1 MNEYANIRTVLRIS
15 LGVIEL
21 QTLILIL
28 FYYFIKYFVNIFL
41 YHVRGRGLSV
51 RISARKTKKM
61 DSLES
66 TLFIYI

>member
-21 QTLILIL
+21 QTLILIS
-28 FYYFIKYFVNIFL
+28 FYYFIKHFVNIFL
-41 YHVRGRGLSV
+41 YRVRGRGLSV
-51 RISARKTKKM
+51 RFSARKAKKM

>member
-21 QTLILIL
+21 QTLILIS
-28 FYYFIKYFVNIFL
+28 FYYYLKYFVNIFL
-41 YHVRGRGLSV
+41 YRVRGRVLSA
-51 RISARKTKKM
+51 RISARKAKKM